1 MLKSIPSL
9 SQGAYV
15 DDIKL
20 KADLAMVNFFTSEA
34 SQSNTFAS
42 NITSIT
48 DINQRLG
55 HDIERLISVTRD
67 VLTAYLGRLFDYVVV
82 DVYKYNEAAAMIGPK
97 VDIVIRAIVGDNNV
111 TYSMERL
118 LAETNGSFKVV
129 NELNSFGTLPD
140 NYVS

>member
-1 MLKSIPSL
+1 MIKSIPSL

-15 DDIKL
+15 SDIKL
-20 KADLAMVNFFTSEA
+20 KADLAMTNFFTSEA
-34 SQSNTFAS
+34 SQSNTFVR

-55 HDIERLISVTRD
+55 HDIDRLISVTRD
-67 VLTAYLGRLFDYVVV
+67 VLSGYLGRLFDYVVV
-82 DVYKYNEAAAMIGPK
+82 DVYKYDEAAALIGPK
-97 VDIVIRAIVGDNNV
+97 VDIVVRAMVGDDNV
-111 TYSMERL
+111 TYSMQRL
-118 LAETNGSFKVV
+118 LEETNGSFKVV

>member
-20 KADLAMVNFFTSEA
+20 KADLSMVNFFTSEA
-34 SQSNTFAS
+34 SQSNTFSS

-67 VLTAYLGRLFDYVVV
+67 VLTSYLGRLFDYVVV
-82 DVYKYNEAAAMIGPK
+82 DVYKYDEAAAFLGPK
-97 VDIVIRAIVGDNNV
+97 VDIVIRAIVGDNNI

-118 LAETNGSFKVV
+118 LAETDGSFKVV